1 VLADAPDDTTLSA
14 GSRTTV
20 DGQCVPTDA
29 PTSHAELSTHSV
41 PRCGRRPSATTP
53 AVAAGPSAATS
64 AADPAAGSACC
75 DTAAAASCC
84 DASAKDSCCGDTTA
98 GLPSTCGCS

>member
-1 VLADAPDDTTLSA
+1 VLADAPNDTTLSA
-14 GSRTTV
+14 GSCTTG
-20 DGQCVPTDA
+20 DGQCVPTGA
-29 PTSHAELSTHSV
+29 PAGHAELGTHSV

-53 AVAAGPSAATS
+53 AAAAGPSAATS

-84 DASAKDSCCGDTTA
+84 DASAKDSCCGDA
-98 GLPSTCGCS
+98 SA

>member
-1 VLADAPDDTTLSA
+1 MLADAPDDTTLSA

-84 DASAKDSCCGDTTA
+84 DASAKDSCCGDA
-98 GLPSTCGCS
+98 SA